1 MDPAFAT
8 CRTAPPS
15 RPPALPV
22 REPVWFDEPEQP
34 VLPLTVA
41 PDVVDT
47 TDVPL
52 DPELRQLAASLMA
65 GLVEVLAGRRS
76 PQQLELWVVPDVLS
90 LLEHLRRARGGDGI
104 RLRSVR
110 VQAPSESAL
119 EVSAHLTQG
128 DASRA
133 AALRISRRRGRWV
146 ATHLVIALR
155 PRVVHRAGWVNPF
168 GD

>member
-1 MDPAFAT
+1 
-8 CRTAPPS
+8 
-15 RPPALPV
+15 
-22 REPVWFDEPEQP
+22 VWFDEPEQP
-34 VLPLTVA
+34 VLPMMLP

-47 TDVPL
+47 TDLPL
-52 DPELRQLAASLMA
+52 DPALRQLAASLTA
-65 GLVEVLAGRRS
+65 ALVEVLAGRRS
-76 PQQLELWVVPDVLS
+76 AQQLELWVVPDVLS

-146 ATHLVIALR
+146 ATHLAIALR